1 MARLGGRPNLAN
13 MWSVNFAFDAEEF
26 EMLLRSDPGKHKDLW
41 RVGDSCREND
51 LFRRSDREL
60 LAAFIDAHCAHHSVT
75 SEDQFLDFWLRDDG
89 DVGLAVDEDDTRRA
103 LALVDG
109 AHALDKAIL
118 LAFVDIIGERL
129 ALAYPCLGQTRS
141 ECLEL
146 GHYVVDCDVERSQR
160 TLLADL
166 GELWAVELAVIV
178 IVCALYAHVRMWRLQ

>member
-1 MARLGGRPNLAN
+1 MGGRPNLAN

-118 LAFVDIIGERL
+118 LAFVDIIGERSPLLTHVSVRLVRNVSSWGTMSLIATLRGVRGPFSPTL
-129 ALAYPCLGQTRS
+129 ASFGL
-141 ECLEL
+141 
-146 GHYVVDCDVERSQR
+146 
-160 TLLADL
+160 
-166 GELWAVELAVIV
+166 
-178 IVCALYAHVRMWRLQ
+178 